1 MITDDLVFS
10 KDTYYA
16 MKDTINVR
24 VIASDMNGSGIKEIC
39 IYRDGELIE
48 KKLADENGE
57 ASFEVPLDKKGRI

>member
-48 KKLADENGE
+48 KKLADEN
-57 ASFEVPLDKKGRI
+57 